1 MRDPPPPT
9 APGDASPWP
18 LSWDTRKAWRLAGA
32 RPLLP
37 QGQVGIIQ
45 KRDLPRGE
53 PRPEC
58 GGADGPVVRVGMT
71 TPQGLP
77 PNPRA
82 ELPWGCALQEPHV
95 EGLAK

>member
-1 MRDPPPPT
+1 MTPLPQPHPETPPHGPS
-9 APGDASPWP
+9 AG
-18 LSWDTRKAWRLAGA
+18 DTRKAWRLAGA

-37 QGQVGIIQ
+37 QGRVGIIQ

-53 PRPEC
+53 PRPKR

-82 ELPWGCALQEPHV
+82 ELPWGCTLQKPRV
-95 EGLAK
+95 EGLAQ